1 MYTLTIYEI
10 NSWCSIHHKVFTFDT
25 YLYIATWDT
34 CRHVGTAT
42 PFVYSDTFLCW
53 DFTLVLPI
61 KHAMQITFNL
71 QKHTQYM
78 YQMFQIL
85 NDTHLDLF
93 LNPYMLF
100 THFQFRI
107 FLSLFSMNCKN
118 SMSCNFNEF
127 VNPVFIR

>member
-1 MYTLTIYEI
+1 
-10 NSWCSIHHKVFTFDT
+10 
-25 YLYIATWDT
+25 
-34 CRHVGTAT
+34 
-42 PFVYSDTFLCW
+42 
-53 DFTLVLPI
+53 
-61 KHAMQITFNL
+61 MQITFNL